1 MIPKLRLDALTDG
14 LFGVAMTLLVIDL
27 RLPES
32 FHPKD
37 AAELLHRLAELWN
50 QGLVYVISFYVLG
63 IRWLGLVKLAPRG
76 EKVSDRFVRWALIH
90 LLFITLVPFATMIVG
105 RYPSLAPAIWVYAG
119 NTILVAL
126 AAIRLTML
134 AGPELAHPDM
144 AERRFGL
151 MVLIAVSL
159 LTIAASFVD
168 PRRAMIVYLLNFA
181 EAPLRRLFF
190 PHRSEAPRP
199 Q

>member
-27 RLPES
+27 RLPDS

-37 AAELLHRLAELWN
+37 AAELLHRLGELWN

-76 EKVSDRFVRWALIH
+76 ERVSERFVRWALVH

-105 RYPSLAPAIWVYAG
+105 RYPNLAPAIWIYAG

-126 AAIRLTML
+126 AAVRLTML
-134 AGPELAHPDM
+134 AGSELGHAGM
-144 AERRFGL
+144 AERRFSL
-151 MVLIAVSL
+151 MVLIVVSL
-159 LTIAASFVD
+159 LTIAASFFD
-168 PRRAMIVYLLNFA
+168 PRHAMVLYVLNFA
-181 EAPLRRLFF
+181 DAPLRRILL
-190 PHRSEAPRP
+190 PQRSEEPTIR
-199 Q
+199 